1 MRHEASQAEAQYPRR
16 TYAWGVVVALALT
29 AVLSYTDRQVMSLL
43 VDPIKAALHIDDTK
57 MSLLLGTAFAM
68 IYGIVGLPMG
78 WFADHLSR
86 RNLILIGI
94 AVWSLG
100 TIGCGLA
107 HTFGQL
113 CSARVIVGMGE
124 AALSPAAISLISDL
138 FPAEQRGRAV
148 GVFFT
153 GICIGIGGSFLIG
166 GMVLSLVH
174 KGLFAFGFLAHS
186 SPWRIVFWVIGGP
199 GLLWCLALLF
209 VREPV
214 RHGQTEPAARPTPRP
229 AVDHLSLLR
238 AGPIF
243 ATVALAS
250 LVDNGVGAWLPSL
263 LVRRFNENAASVGLH
278 LGYLLIFA
286 YGGGMLAGGALSDL
300 AARLRGSRG
309 KIELCALASLLI
321 TLAAPVFASSHPL
334 SVMIATGVYFMLS
347 AVVTASGLSAIL
359 DATPNSLRGRAMAV
373 SFFLSVAIGA
383 GFGPTAIALS
393 SSHLFGA
400 AAGLGP
406 AIALIAGSAFALAI
420 VTSIWAERIHTH
432 HANRIATI
440 Q

>member
-1 MRHEASQAEAQYPRR
+1 MSHDTTRTEVPYPRR
-16 TYAWGVVVALALT
+16 TYAWGVVIALALT

-43 VDPIKAALHIDDTK
+43 VDPIKAALHIDDTR

-68 IYGIVGLPMG
+68 VYGIVGLPMG
-78 WFADHLSR
+78 WLADHLSR

-107 HTFGQL
+107 HNFGQL
-113 CSARVIVGMGE
+113 FAARVIVGMGE

-138 FPAEQRGRAV
+138 FPPDQRGRAV

-166 GMVLSLVH
+166 GAVLTLVH
-174 KGLFAFGFLAHS
+174 QGLFAVGHLAHS

-209 VREPV
+209 VREPI
-214 RHGQTEPAARPTPRP
+214 RHGQPLPSTKSATAPAQG
-229 AVDHLSLLR
+229 HLSLLR

-263 LVRRFNENAASVGLH
+263 LVRRFGENAASVGLH

-300 AARLRGSRG
+300 AARLRGPRG

-321 TLAAPVFASSHPL
+321 TLASFFFASPHPFA
-334 SVMIATGVYFMLS
+334 VMITTGVYFMLS

-393 SSHLFGA
+393 SSHLFGTV
-400 AAGLGP
+400 AGLGS
-406 AIALIAGSAFALAI
+406 AIALIAGSAFALAV

-432 HANRIATI
+432 HANIVAIA